1 MDIATMFAV
10 SFLGVFVGSFLG
22 VMMAKFLFNITKAE
36 ELKWRKME
44 QIKKLFEDMPEDERR
59 AYVEFYNDFKK
70 VNEDT

>member
-10 SFLGVFVGSFLG
+10 SFLGVFIGSFLG

-44 QIKKLFEDMPEDERR
+44 QIKNLFDSMPEDERR
-59 AYVEFYNDFKK
+59 TYVEFYNDFKK
-70 VNEDT
+70 ANEDT